1 MTMARM
7 ILSVWAASFFLAA
20 CSPVTGHQTVV
31 SPEEAAASPELSTE
45 VYFYPTRGQSPQ
57 QQDRDRYECYLWAVR
72 KTGFDPSVPRL
83 APHQQV
89 MVVPEPPSG
98 HDTATG
104 ALTGAIVG
112 AAIGAPHST
121 GEGAIVGAVAGAV
134 LGAASDAARQEQ
146 ADRLQERY
154 DQRND
159 QHYAELERQARKY
172 RRAIAAC
179 LEGRGYS
186 VY

>member
-1 MTMARM
+1 MK
-7 ILSVWAASFFLAA
+7 ILRIILVVAAASLFLAA
-20 CSPVTGHQTVV
+20 CSPVAGHRTVV
-31 SPEEAAASPELSTE
+31 APDETAPAPELSTE
-45 VYFYPTRGQSPQ
+45 VYFYPTRGQSSR

-72 KTGFDPSVPRL
+72 KTGFDPSAPRL

-89 MVVPEPPSG
+89 KVVPEPPSG

-104 ALTGAIVG
+104 ALSGAIVG
-112 AAIGAPHST
+112 AAIGAPHNT

-134 LGAASDAARQEQ
+134 LGAASDAARQDQ

-154 DQRND
+154 NQRD
-159 QHYAELERQARKY
+159 EQRYAELERQARKY